1 MSLQIHREIQAGRVM
16 LRLEGTL
23 DGRTAHQL
31 RDSLGA
37 ADAGE
42 VVLDFSLV
50 RDFKDTAVAVLSR
63 DLGTR
68 PVQMRGLAGHQA
80 RMFRYFGFALDSTPS
95 RTGGADSEAGLYT
108 ADELLAG

>member
-1 MSLQIHREIQAGRVM
+1 MSLQIHREIQSGRVM

-31 RDSLGA
+31 CDSLDTA
-37 ADAGE
+37 EAGE

-50 RDFKDTAVAVLSR
+50 RDFKDTAVAVLTR

-68 PVQMRGLAGHQA
+68 PVQLRGLAGHQA
-80 RMFRYFGFALDSTPS
+80 RMFRYFGFALDRAPA
-95 RTGGADSEAGLYT
+95 GVGVGDSETGLYT

>member
-1 MSLQIHREIQAGRVM
+1 MALQIHKEIQPGRVM

-31 RDSLGA
+31 RESLGG
-37 ADAGE
+37 ADGGE

-50 RDFKDTAVAVLSR
+50 RDFKDTAVAVLTR

-68 PVQMRGLAGHQA
+68 RVTLRGLAGHQA
-80 RMFRYFGFALDSTPS
+80 RMFRYFGFALDGPS
-95 RTGGADSEAGLYT
+95 AGRGAGDVEPALYT

>member
-1 MSLQIHREIQAGRVM
+1 MALQIHKEIQPGRVM

-31 RDSLGA
+31 RDSLGGA
-37 ADAGE
+37 EAGE

-50 RDFKDTAVAVLSR
+50 RDFKDTAVAVLTR
-63 DLGTR
+63 ALGAG
-68 PVQMRGLAGHQA
+68 PLKLRGLAGHQA
-80 RMFRYFGFALDSTPS
+80 RMFRYFGFALDSSPS
-95 RTGGADSEAGLYT
+95 LHGVKDSEPALYT

>member
-1 MSLQIHREIQAGRVM
+1 MALQIHREIESGRMM

-31 RDSLGA
+31 RDTLGTA
-37 ADAGE
+37 EGRE

-50 RDFKDTAVAVLSR
+50 RDFKDTAVAVLTR
-63 DLGTR
+63 DLQSLP
-68 PVQMRGLAGHQA
+68 PVQLRGLTGHPA
-80 RMFRYFGFALDSTPS
+80 RMFRYFGLALDSAPS
-95 RTGGADSEAGLYT
+95 HAGDAEPGLYT

>member
-23 DGRTAHQL
+23 DGRTAQQL
-31 RDSLGA
+31 RDLLDA

-42 VVLDFSLV
+42 LVLDFSLV
-50 RDFKDTAVAVLSR
+50 RDFKDTAVAVLTR
-63 DLGTR
+63 DLGSR
-68 PVQMRGLAGHQA
+68 PVQLRGLAGHQA
-80 RMFRYFGFALDSTPS
+80 RMFRYFGFALDRAPS
-95 RTGGADSEAGLYT
+95 GARVGDSETGLYT

>member
-1 MSLQIHREIQAGRVM
+1 MALQIHKEIQPGRLM

-31 RDSLGA
+31 RDSLGS
-37 ADAGE
+37 ADGGE

-50 RDFKDTAVAVLSR
+50 RDFKDTAVAVLNR
-63 DLGTR
+63 DLGAR
-68 PVQMRGLAGHQA
+68 SVKLRGLAGHQE
-80 RMFRYFGFALDSTPS
+80 RMFRYFGFALD
-95 RTGGADSEAGLYT
+95 GAASSHGAKDSEPALYT